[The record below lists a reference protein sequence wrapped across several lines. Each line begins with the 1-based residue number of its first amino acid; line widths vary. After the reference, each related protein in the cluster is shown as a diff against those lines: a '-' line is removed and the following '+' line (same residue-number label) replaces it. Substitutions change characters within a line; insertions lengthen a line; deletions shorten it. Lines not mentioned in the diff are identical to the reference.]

1 MPSSSRREWRC
12 STTRAAATAQRSSP
26 ECAAGA
32 VRKLEGTNPAGRNR
46 YYFATSTATIVSK
59 CATFGETALSL
70 KSMHISKLTLVNYR
84 NFNNTTL
91 RFQRGVNTIIG
102 ENGSGKSNVLRAI
115 RLLLDDTMVRAAH
128 RLSESDFH
136 RGLDEWK
143 GHWIIISVEFLELS
157 MDEAVQALFLHGTAV
172 FGEEPIAKASYN
184 LIFRPSKEI
193 RLKLAALDEGDTT
206 GLAAIRNAITIS
218 DYETVFTGRSGA
230 DFSDPQ
236 VYKEIVGDFDLC
248 RFDLDVEKQAQV
260 GAKIPGFLSVTKEV
274 SLTFIQA
281 LRDVVAEFHNNR
293 TNPLLTLLKSKSGQI
308 DPASMQ
314 PIISKVVDLNRS
326 IEDLEDVKSVREHV
340 RQTIKDTA
348 GETYSPAS
356 LSIKSE
362 LPDDAE
368 RLFQSLGLFVGE
380 SPGGYEG
387 PIQELSLGGANLIYL
402 TLKLLEFKYQREKQ
416 AIANFLLI
424 EEPEAHIHTHI
435 QKTLFDRISYED
447 AQIIYTTHSAHISEV
462 SNVSS
467 VNILGRDG
475 NSCEAYQPATGLD
488 AEQVTSI
495 QRYLD
500 AVRSNLLFAKSVL
513 LVEGDAEEVM
523 IPALVKMVLGLSVD
537 ELGLSVINIRSTGF
551 ENVAV
556 IFDEV
561 RIRKRCAIVTDLD
574 AEFFDTTA
582 DPSDSAAF
590 AARKNKA
597 IGSAKAGATRKVALN
612 EFAAD
617 NPWVETFYAPHT
629 FEVDFARAGN
639 HEALAGIVDNVYRKP
654 STIELSL
661 EHLRSGDPVLI
672 GYRAL
677 RMAEHAGKGWFA
689 ILLAGKLSNH
699 VIIPGYIRKA
709 ILFAHGSFSKPLIAR
724 ILQHRVAS
732 AQDGSST
739 QEKLDRLT
747 DKIALFQQ
755 GACDFSVLKAE
766 VKRAMPNDVINPF
779 LSAMT

>member
-1 MPSSSRREWRC
+1 
-12 STTRAAATAQRSSP
+12 
-26 ECAAGA
+26 
-32 VRKLEGTNPAGRNR
+32 
-46 YYFATSTATIVSK
+46 
-59 CATFGETALSL
+59 
-70 KSMHISKLTLVNYR
+70 MHISKLTLVNYR

-128 RLSESDFH
+128 HLSESDFH
-136 RGLDEWK
+136 RGLDDWK

-172 FGEEPIAKASYN
+172 LGEERIAKASYN

-193 RLKLAALDEGDTT
+193 RLRLAALDEGDAA
-206 GLAAIRNAITIS
+206 GLAAVRNTITIS
-218 DYETVFTGRSGA
+218 DYETVFTGRSAA
-230 DFSDPQ
+230 DFSDPK
-236 VYKEIVGDFDLC
+236 VYTEIVGDFELC
-248 RFDLDVEKQAQV
+248 HFDPDVEKQDLV
-260 GAKIPGFLSVTKEV
+260 GAKIHGFLSVTKEV
-274 SLTFIQA
+274 ALTFIQA

-314 PIISKVVDLNRS
+314 PIIDKVVDLNRS
-326 IEDLEDVKSVREHV
+326 IEGLEDVKSVREHV

-356 LSIKSE
+356 LSIKSQ

-402 TLKLLEFKYQREKQ
+402 TLKLLEFKYQREKL

-467 VNILGRDG
+467 VNILGRNG
-475 NSCEAYQPATGLD
+475 SSCEAYHPAAGLD
-488 AEQVTSI
+488 EGQITSI

-523 IPALVKMVLGLSVD
+523 IPALVKRVLGLSVD

-551 ENVAV
+551 KNVA
-556 IFDEV
+556 IMFDEE

-582 DPSDSAAF
+582 STQDSAAF
-590 AARKNKA
+590 AARKLKA
-597 IGSAKAGATRKVALN
+597 IGSEKVGQTRKLALD
-612 EFAAD
+612 EFSAD
-617 NPWVETFYAPHT
+617 NPWIENFYAPHT
-629 FEVDFARAGN
+629 FEVDFALAGN
-639 HEALAGIVDNVYRKP
+639 QEALAEIVGKVYRKA
-654 STIELSL
+654 SSIETSL
-661 EHLRSGDPVLI
+661 KSLRSGNPTRI
-672 GYRAL
+672 GYRTMM
-677 RMAEHAGKGWFA
+677 MAEHAGKGWFA
-689 ILLAGKLSNH
+689 ILLAGKISNH
-699 VIIPGYIRKA
+699 VIIPDYIRKA

-724 ILQHRVAS
+724 ILRHRIAS
-732 AQDGSST
+732 ATVDPFT
-739 QEKLDRLT
+739 QESLNLLT
-747 DKIALFQQ
+747 EKIALFQQ
-755 GACDFSVLKAE
+755 GLCDFSVLKAE
-766 VKRAMPNDVINPF
+766 VERTLPNDVIHPF
-779 LSAMT
+779 LSEIS